1 MRKIFLIFI
10 AVFVILAVGYT
21 FKFELATIYA
31 NIGVKSEIR
40 KKLHDPSSLQIV
52 EFVWL
57 YGARANEFDKVTRGL
72 KYIMEPL
79 FKSDVVEGL
88 RVFKVRYR
96 AKNAYGALRL
106 KTAYGFTVIGL
117 THFLLKSP

>member
-57 YGARANEFDKVTRGL
+57 YGARANEFDKVPRGL
-72 KYIMEPL
+72 KYIMEPP
-79 FKSDVVEGL
+79 F
-88 RVFKVRYR
+88 
-96 AKNAYGALRL
+96 
-106 KTAYGFTVIGL
+106 
-117 THFLLKSP
+117 